1 MLREKIYEMG
11 KRARAASTILA
22 NTPTHRKNQALRAM
36 AQALT
41 DNMQEILQAN
51 SLDIENGKAS
61 GLPSPMLERLLLN
74 EERIQDMAKGLVK
87 TASLPDPVGEV
98 PGAWKNEKDLEISR
112 IRVPLGV
119 IGIVYESRPNVTADA
134 AGLCLKAGN
143 AVILK
148 GGKEAINSNRAIASV
163 IGKGAES
170 AGIPEGAIQLIDST
184 DRESTTI
191 LMKMNDYLDVLIPR
205 GGKGLKK
212 AIQENA
218 TVPVIMTGMGVC
230 HVFIDSSADLSMAV
244 DIAVNAKVS
253 RPSTCNSA
261 ETLLIHKDCAE
272 RLLPAIAKELKN
284 NGVELRGD
292 ERSRSIFPDM
302 QEATELDWSTEYLD
316 LIMSIK
322 VVEDLDEAVTHIN
335 TYGTGHSEAIVTD
348 NYRSSQRFLQEVDA
362 AAVYVNAS
370 TRFTDGGE
378 FGFGAEMGISTQKL
392 HARGPMGLEQLTSI
406 KYTIRGNGQIR

>member
-1 MLREKIYEMG
+1 MIREKIYEMG
-11 KRARAASTILA
+11 QKAHAASAILS
-22 NTPTHRKNQALRAM
+22 NTPTHRKNHALMAM

-41 DNMQEILQAN
+41 DNIDDILKAN

-74 EERIQDMAKGLVK
+74 EKRIQDMAKGLVK
-87 TASLPDPVGEV
+87 TASLPDPVGEI
-98 PGAWKNEKDLEISR
+98 PEAWKNEKDLEISR

-148 GGKEAINSNRAIASV
+148 GGKEAINSNRAIAS
-163 IGKGAES
+163 IISKGAES

-184 DRESTTI
+184 DRESTNI

-218 TVPVIMTGMGVC
+218 TVPVIMTGMGIC
-230 HVFIDSSADLSMAV
+230 HVYIDSSADLSMAV
-244 DIAVNAKVS
+244 NIAVNAKVS

-261 ETLLIHKDCAE
+261 ETLLIHRDCAE
-272 RLLPAIAKELKN
+272 RLLPSIAKELKK

-292 ERSRSIFPDM
+292 VSSRSIFPDM

-316 LIMSIK
+316 LIMSVK
-322 VVEDLDEAVTHIN
+322 VVKDIDEAVSHIN
-335 TYGTGHSEAIVTD
+335 AYGTGHSEAIVTD

-406 KYTIRGNGQIR
+406 KYIIRGNGQIR